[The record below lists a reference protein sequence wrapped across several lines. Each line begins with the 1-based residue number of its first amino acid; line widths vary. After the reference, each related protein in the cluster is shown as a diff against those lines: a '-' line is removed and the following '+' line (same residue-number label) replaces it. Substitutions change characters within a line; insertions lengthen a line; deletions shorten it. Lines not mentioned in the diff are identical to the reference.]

1 MLKATLIGLLVTVIL
16 YFVPLVDLFAPL
28 IGGAVAGYLL
38 DRGVGGG
45 LQAGA
50 LLAVLMLIPGLGIAV
65 VLGLIL
71 GALGVPLLGG
81 IAGAA
86 WFIVYI
92 LIIGHTLVL
101 GLIGS
106 AIGGA
111 LANNR
116 RRGAVR

>member
-1 MLKATLIGLLVTVIL
+1 MMKATLIGLLVTIVL
-16 YFVPLVDLFAPL
+16 YFVPVVDLIAPL

-38 DRGVGGG
+38 DRGIGGG
-45 LQAGA
+45 LVAGA

-65 VLGLIL
+65 ALGLIL
-71 GALGVPLLGG
+71 GALGVPVLGG

-86 WFIVYI
+86 WFIVYL

-101 GLIGS
+101 GLMGS

-111 LANNR
+111 IADYR
-116 RRGAVR
+116 RRGAA